1 MKKTTG
7 RDKDDLSNELSR
19 DQANQQTNVQTKEQI
34 NEQINEEAAVQRKV
48 PFGRLAKEQQKGL
61 FQRLN
66 DNLYEF
72 YVAPYRRTFARAQR
86 DEEDLFMLLVFAES
100 LGVPNP
106 AAYYTMELLPVVY
119 ERFHE
124 WHKRM
129 GIEKS
134 PLDHVHCC

>member
-1 MKKTTG
+1 MASKA
-7 RDKDDLSNELSR
+7 DKDDKDGKNDKDARVENSSNDGKGSNEPGKGSKAASEKSLWDR
-19 DQANQQTNVQTKEQI
+19 VNDQ
-34 NEQINEEAAVQRKV
+34 
-48 PFGRLAKEQQKGL
+48 
-61 FQRLN
+61 
-66 DNLYEF
+66 LYEY

-129 GIEKS
+129 GMERS

>member
-1 MKKTTG
+1 MKSKEKTLNMTS
-7 RDKDDLSNELSR
+7 DKKSDSGSQGSTDKSIWERIN
-19 DQANQQTNVQTKEQI
+19 DQ
-34 NEQINEEAAVQRKV
+34 
-48 PFGRLAKEQQKGL
+48 
-61 FQRLN
+61 
-66 DNLYEF
+66 LYEY

-129 GIEKS
+129 GMERS